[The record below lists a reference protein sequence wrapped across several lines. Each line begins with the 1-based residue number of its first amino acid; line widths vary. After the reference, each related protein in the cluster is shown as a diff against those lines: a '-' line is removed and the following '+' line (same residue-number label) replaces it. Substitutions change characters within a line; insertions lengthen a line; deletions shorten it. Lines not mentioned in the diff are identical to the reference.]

1 MSEESMKSNLWRR
14 VNWPGLIA
22 GMLLI
27 ALPFLGRWWI
37 FKLGTEAFIMAVSPF
52 AIDVSIFG
60 ETIIVSPLVWW
71 FILGFKLGVVYLGV
85 LLLTGSILS
94 VSNRY
99 ATIADMFVRFS
110 ARKLLWLVVAFVAM
124 LLSVS
129 VLVNQ
134 LPGMLGLPFQLQV
147 PYLIG
152 TSSFSIGME
161 GIQLTVPIFM
171 GFMQAFALAVIAAAF
186 GITAWIYQKKF
197 FKKEERNV
205 KF

>member
-14 VNWPGLIA
+14 INWPGIVA

-60 ETIIVSPLVWW
+60 ETMTISPLVWW
-71 FILGFKLGVVYLGV
+71 LILGLKIGVVYLGV

-94 VSNRY
+94 LSDRY
-99 ATIADMFVRFS
+99 ATIADIFVRFS
-110 ARKLLWLVVAFVAM
+110 ARKLLWLVVAFVAV

-129 VLVNQ
+129 VLMNQ
-134 LPGMLGLPFQLQV
+134 LPGMLGLPFQLQGCWKN
-147 PYLIG
+147 LKG
-152 TSSFSIGME
+152 LKGRRNE
-161 GIQLTVPIFM
+161 GRFL
-171 GFMQAFALAVIAAAF
+171 
-186 GITAWIYQKKF
+186 
-197 FKKEERNV
+197 
-205 KF
+205 

>member
-14 VNWPGLIA
+14 VNWPGIIA
-22 GMLLI
+22 GILII

-37 FKLGTEAFIMAVSPF
+37 FKLGTEAFTMAVSPF
-52 AIDVSIFG
+52 GIDVSIFG
-60 ETIIVSPLVWW
+60 ETIIVSPLLWW
-71 FILGFKLGVVYLGV
+71 LILGLKLGVVYLGV

-110 ARKLLWLVVAFVAM
+110 ARKLLWLVVAFVAV
-124 LLSVS
+124 LLIVS
-129 VLVNQ
+129 VILNQ

-152 TSSFSIGME
+152 TSSFSIRME

-171 GFMQAFALAVIAAAF
+171 GFMQAFALAVIAAAL

-197 FKKEERNV
+197 YQKEQ
-205 KF
+205 